1 MKEKVPSSRGATLMS
16 HLGDSP
22 SLMNVGKRKKRIIR
36 NGVLVSL
43 MMFYFSCGK
52 DVFPPDP
59 PENFPGYAM
68 SPAPSLLFLSPFSF
82 DLSLEL

>member
-1 MKEKVPSSRGATLMS
+1 MAM
-16 HLGDSP
+16 
-22 SLMNVGKRKKRIIR
+22 GKTKKAKFR
-36 NGVLVSL
+36 NGFLISL

-59 PENFPGYAM
+59 PENFPGYAV
-68 SPAPSLLFLSPFSF
+68 SPAPSSLFLSPFSF

>member
-1 MKEKVPSSRGATLMS
+1 MKEKVPSTRGAALKS
-16 HLGDSP
+16 GLGDSP
-22 SLMNVGKRKKRIIR
+22 SIMNVGKRRKRIIR

-59 PENFPGYAM
+59 PENFPGYAV
-68 SPAPSLLFLSPFSF
+68 SPAPSSLFLSPSSF
-82 DLSLEL
+82 HV